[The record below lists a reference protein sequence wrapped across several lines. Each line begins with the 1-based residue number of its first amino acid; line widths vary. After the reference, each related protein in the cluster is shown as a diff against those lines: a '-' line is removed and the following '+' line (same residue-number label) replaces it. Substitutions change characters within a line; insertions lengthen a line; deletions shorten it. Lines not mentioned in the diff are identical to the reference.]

1 MQTSNNDFHKEDA
14 MSINTRIWMTGSL
27 EWFGYIGEVEMFL
40 GQRSFPN
47 PPEEGDAWTT
57 EIGDIFKIINGEIT
71 HLGTTEPPKKHW

>member
-1 MQTSNNDFHKEDA
+1 

-57 EIGDIFKIINGEIT
+57 EAGDMFKIINGEIT